1 MKKTPLFAAT
11 ALLSVLLVS
20 GLAQARTIS
29 RPLEI
34 EAKAATSQAT
44 TAEPTVATMD
54 HAPMP
59 ADMHSPSQMPMK
71 EMMGKMRGDNK
82 AMMDEMMTKRQEL
95 QSILKAPTFD
105 KTAYLAKHEEMQ
117 LLHHKMASARAKAFA
132 DAAEKMS
139 AEDRAKFAEPMA
151 MMGKRH
157 GGRGQGPG
165 KMGMGMGQGMNPDCP
180 MMGDSAPEAKAKSV
194 TKK

>member
-1 MKKTPLFAAT
+1 
-11 ALLSVLLVS
+11 
-20 GLAQARTIS
+20 
-29 RPLEI
+29 
-34 EAKAATSQAT
+34 
-44 TAEPTVATMD
+44 MD
-54 HAPMP
+54 
-59 ADMHSPSQMPMK
+59 
-71 EMMGKMRGDNK
+71 KMRGDNK

-95 QSILKAPTFD
+95 QSIMKAPTFD
-105 KTAYLAKHEEMQ
+105 KAAYLAKHEEMQ

-139 AEDRAKFAEPMA
+139 AEDRSKFAEPMA

-165 KMGMGMGQGMNPDCP
+165 KMGMGQGMNPDCP
-180 MMGDSAPEAKAKSV
+180 MMGDSAPEAKAKSA